1 MSAFLCGSSSLKWVE
16 SKSAGSIGFIVA
28 EAKVIDKAGLVE
40 LYSGSSIKSLE
51 ETGFLCS
58 KFNVQGEIMNKS
70 VSIRQRLM
78 RGHRVTVNRF
88 TLTDSSAKKIVVDL
102 SVQDYK
108 GAFYLVATRA
118 NGTVIKFRHYMI
130 TLEKC
135 PETLFPLERIL
146 WQAVRAEF
154 ADEIAELE
162 NSLDSSWAQLDT
174 PGPAIAQQP
183 VGKLGSTEVDIVL
196 PLAEPES
203 GTFHSPSLEFCHLAA
218 WDKTEALLHWPT
230 AVGTVLVLRTK
241 ENENLY
247 RLTLEQVP
255 VDHPLHLPFSNE
267 GRRVSVLVGLKG
279 PVTSPLVDPTS
290 LEQYFSACL
299 QALSRNPGKQEVT

>member
-1 MSAFLCGSSSLKWVE
+1 
-16 SKSAGSIGFIVA
+16 
-28 EAKVIDKAGLVE
+28 
-40 LYSGSSIKSLE
+40 
-51 ETGFLCS
+51 
-58 KFNVQGEIMNKS
+58 MNKG

-78 RGHRVTVNRF
+78 SGHKVTVTRF

-183 VGKLGSTEVDIVL
+183 VWKLRSTEVDIVL
-196 PLAEPES
+196 PLAEPER
-203 GTFHSPSLEFCHLAA
+203 GIFHSPRVGGIHLLETTSDVNSAEAGLSTPLATSHLPSLEFCHLTA
-218 WDKTEALLHWPT
+218 WDKTEASFRWPT

-241 ENENLY
+241 ENENRY

-255 VDHPLHLPFSNE
+255 VDHPLHLPFSKESRE
-267 GRRVSVLVGLKG
+267 GRRVSVLVGVKG
-279 PVTSPLVDPTS
+279 LVISPLVDPTS
-290 LEQYFSACL
+290 LEQYFADCL
-299 QALSRNPGKQEVT
+299 QALSSNPGKQEVTWRYLPGSSTSVLLPGGKSTTHP